1 MQDGHHLAAGR
12 VGFHHH
18 AQQIAPVADDRIVHR
33 YAVCGALVQRE
44 AAELVQ
50 RVAADDKAGHIGSIA
65 VLFLNVRQCLVG
77 IVLGFDAVVVHHLL
91 AQLGVFRFQLLVL
104 LHDFIDAGVFL
115 PHRTHAAADHS
126 RRLLERG
133 QDHAQQLLRGSGQ
146 TAVGT
151 GVGHDAHQKYCYGH
165 KDLEFPGIKKIF
177 QRVLPSCRGACALPQ
192 AFA

>member
-1 MQDGHHLAAGR
+1 MQDGHYLAAGR
-12 VGFHHH
+12 AGFHHH
-18 AQQIAPVADDRIVHR
+18 AQQIATVADDRIVHR
-33 YAVCGALVQRE
+33 HTVCSALVQRE

-50 RVAADDKAGHIGSIA
+50 RVAADDKAGHIGGIA
-65 VLFLNVRQCLVG
+65 VFFLNVRQRLVG
-77 IVLGFDAVVVHHLL
+77 IVLGLDAVVVHHLL

-104 LHDFIDAGVFL
+104 LHDFIDAGVFF

-133 QDHAQQLLRGSGQ
+133 QDHAQQFLRGGGQ
-146 TAVGT
+146 TAVGS

-177 QRVLPSCRGACALPQ
+177 QRVLPSCRGARALPQ